1 MKIPLKAQVSCT
13 DGVYGR
19 SAYVLMNPILDQ
31 ITHLVVKAD
40 ASPHTEFIVPIDVVS
55 ATTADTI
62 ELQCSKAA
70 LEKMNPFIQTRFIE
84 EPVTEETLP
93 GSYGLGDY
101 YGWGDYYYWP
111 YVSPDR
117 MIRLSVKDRQIP
129 LGEVAVQRGTRVE
142 ATDGY
147 VGKIDEFLVSPEGGH
162 ITHLIMREGHLWGQK
177 DVTIPISAIGETS
190 EETMH
195 LNLSKH
201 QIKSLPTIPVNRR
214 WF

>member
-1 MKIPLKAQVSCT
+1 MEIPLTAQVNCT

-31 ITHLVVKAD
+31 ITHLVVKTD

-70 LEKMNPFIQTRFIE
+70 LEKMNPFVQTRFIE
-84 EPVTEETLP
+84 EPVTEQILP
-93 GSYGLGDY
+93 GSYGLGN
-101 YGWGDYYYWP
+101 YYYWP
-111 YVSPDR
+111 YVSSERTIHVP
-117 MIRLSVKDRQIP
+117 VEDRQIP

-147 VGKIDEFLVSPEGGH
+147 VGKIDEFLVSPQGGH

-177 DVTIPISAIGETS
+177 DVTIPISAMGKTGE
-190 EETMH
+190 EVMH
-195 LNLSKH
+195 LNLTKH
-201 QIKSLPTIPVNRR
+201 QIESLPTVPVHRR

>member
-1 MKIPLKAQVSCT
+1 MEIPLKAEVSCT

-40 ASPHTEFIVPIDVVS
+40 ASPHTEFIVPIDVIS
-55 ATTADTI
+55 ATTDDTI

-70 LEKMNPFIQTRFIE
+70 LERMNPFIQTRFIE
-84 EPVTEETLP
+84 EPVTEQLLP
-93 GSYGLGDY
+93 GSYGLGS
-101 YGWGDYYYWP
+101 YYYWP
-111 YVSPDR
+111 YVSSDKMMRVP
-117 MIRLSVKDRQIP
+117 VEDRQIP

-162 ITHLIMREGHLWGQK
+162 ISHLIMREGHLWGQK
-177 DVTIPISAIGETS
+177 DVTIPISAIGKTD
-190 EETMH
+190 EEIMH
-195 LNLSKH
+195 LNLTKH
-201 QIKSLPTIPVNRR
+201 QIESLPTVAVHRR